1 MAVCRASTASPQTPH
16 KQVRQWQNKHHMTL
30 GHMGT
35 QSQMKDN
42 KAPLVC
48 KHQCLY
54 AESQGPVDTHVNS
67 VKLSG
72 VVHTSTHEQGEFT
85 SHPSPRS
92 TTALALCCYSGWKSL
107 QGFMW
112 GGRHLLVDP
121 LEKCPRK
128 LCYATHASHLHVVC
142 HDTIMSPLQQFPKGL
157 HDLLNCFQVL
167 RVARQ

>member
-1 MAVCRASTASPQTPH
+1 MKGDEIMIFDALAGAYFELCNGIAHMAFCRASTASLKTPH

-30 GHMGT
+30 GHMCT

-92 TTALALCCYSGWKSL
+92 TTALALCC
-107 QGFMW
+107 
-112 GGRHLLVDP
+112 
-121 LEKCPRK
+121 
-128 LCYATHASHLHVVC
+128 
-142 HDTIMSPLQQFPKGL
+142 
-157 HDLLNCFQVL
+157 
-167 RVARQ
+167 